1 MLPGAGTLESRQV
14 LVYFGAVATGLAAGL
29 LSPALA
35 GVMAPLVAPALA
47 LLMYIMFTQL
57 PLARPGGGAGN
68 PRFLAALLLA
78 NFVFVP
84 LLVWGLVAAFP
95 PHPAVLAGVLLVLLA
110 PCIDYVV
117 VFTHL
122 GHGDAALLLGATP
135 LLLVLQFLLLP
146 LYLALLAGGH
156 GMPEVTFRPFIEA
169 FLLFILLPLVL
180 AWLTQRLWRTGTG
193 PGAWQKACAWLPVPA
208 MAAVLLLVAG
218 SRIGG
223 VVEAG
228 DSLARVLPVYAAFAL
243 LAPLAGM
250 LAARLLALPAP
261 AARAVA
267 FSAGTRNSLVV
278 QPLALALPGEAG
290 RLAAMAVVT
299 QTLVELLAELGY
311 LRGIPA
317 LIRGR

>member
-95 PHPAVLAGVLLVLLA
+95 PHPAVLAGV
-110 PCIDYVV
+110 
-117 VFTHL
+117 
-122 GHGDAALLLGATP
+122 
-135 LLLVLQFLLLP
+135 LLVLQFLLLP

-278 QPLALALPGEAG
+278 LPLALALPGEAG